1 MKGQMYKAA
10 ATAALVL
17 LFIIWMELVAL
28 LIVGMARLVIWLAG
42 VTW

>member
-1 MKGQMYKAA
+1 MRDWLYKTAV
-10 ATAALVL
+10 TAA
-17 LFIIWMELVAL
+17 FIFLYILWMELVAL

>member
-1 MKGQMYKAA
+1 MKDMLYKTAV
-10 ATAALVL
+10 TAA
-17 LFIIWMELVAL
+17 FIFLYILWMELVAL